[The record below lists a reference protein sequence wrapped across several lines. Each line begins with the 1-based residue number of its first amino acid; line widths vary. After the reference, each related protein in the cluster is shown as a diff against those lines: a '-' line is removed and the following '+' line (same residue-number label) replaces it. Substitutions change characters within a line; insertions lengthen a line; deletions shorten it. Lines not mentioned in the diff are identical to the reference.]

1 MKKDFV
7 RSTIC
12 LGVLLVLYILLAFL
26 IPFVKTA
33 VFWIS
38 FAFTL
43 ATFAVTGWSLY
54 TAFLKKPDATSRF
67 YGFPIARIGV
77 IYGGVQLVVG
87 LLSMALGIWIPA
99 WLAVLVYAAMLGAA
113 VIGLVSADAVV
124 ETIHTQDQ
132 KLKKDVTFMRSLQSK
147 ANQMAAQCNLPEVQQ
162 FCENIRYSDPV
173 SSEALAEI
181 ERDLSAAVDDL
192 QAAIVDGDSGVICQ
206 LARRADGLLG
216 ERNRVCKLCK
226 NQETL

>member
-1 MKKDFV
+1 MKKDFA
-7 RSTIC
+7 RSTVC
-12 LGVLLVLYILLAFL
+12 LGVLLVLYMLLAFL

-38 FAFTL
+38 FVFTL
-43 ATFAVTGWSLY
+43 VAFAVTGWSLY
-54 TAFLKKPDATSRF
+54 TAFLKKEDVTSRF

-77 IYGGVQLVVG
+77 IYGGGQLAAS
-87 LLSMALGIWIPA
+87 LLLMALGKWTPA

-132 KLKKDVTFMRSLQSK
+132 KLKKDVTFIGSLQSK
-147 ANQMAAQCNLPEVQQ
+147 ANQMAAQCSLPEMRQ
-162 FCENIRYSDPV
+162 FCENVRYSDPV

-192 QAAIVDGDSGVICQ
+192 QSAVVDGDTEMIAQ
-206 LARRADGLLG
+206 LVRKADGLLG
-216 ERNRVCKLCK
+216 ERSRVCKLNK
-226 NQETL
+226 K

>member
-7 RSTIC
+7 RFALC
-12 LGVLLVLYILLAFL
+12 LGVLLMLYILLAFL

-38 FAFTL
+38 FVFTL
-43 ATFAVTGWSLY
+43 VAFAVTGWALY

-77 IYGGVQLVVG
+77 IYGGGQLVVG
-87 LLSMALGIWIPA
+87 LLFMALGKWIPA
-99 WLAVLVYAAMLGAA
+99 WLVVLVYAAMLGAT

-124 ETIHTQDQ
+124 ETIHTQDG
-132 KLKKDVTFMRSLQSK
+132 KLKKDVAFMRVLQSK
-147 ANQMAAQCNLPEVQQ
+147 ANQMAAQSSLPEVQQ
-162 FCENIRYSDPV
+162 FCENVRYSDPV

-181 ERDLSAAVDDL
+181 EGALSAAADDL
-192 QAAIVDGDSGVICQ
+192 QAAIVEGNNGRICQ
-206 LARRADGLLG
+206 LAQKADHLLC
-216 ERNRVCKLCK
+216 ERNRLCKLNK
-226 NQETL
+226 Q

>member
-12 LGVLLVLYILLAFL
+12 FGVLLVLYILLAFL
-26 IPFVKTA
+26 IPFAKTA

-38 FAFTL
+38 FVFTL
-43 ATFAVTGWSLY
+43 VAFAVTGWAFY
-54 TAFLKKPDATSRF
+54 TAFLKKPDARSRF

-77 IYGGVQLVVG
+77 IYGGGQLVLG
-87 LLSMALGIWIPA
+87 LLLMAIGKWVPV
-99 WLAVLVYAAMLGAA
+99 WVAVLLYAIALGAA

-132 KLKKDVTFMRSLQSK
+132 KLKKNVAFMRSLQSK
-147 ANQMAAQCNLPEVQQ
+147 ANQMAAQCHLPEVQQ
-162 FCENIRYSDPV
+162 FCENVRYSDPV

-181 ERDLSAAVDDL
+181 EGNLSAAVDDL
-192 QAAIVDGDSGVICQ
+192 QAAIVEGNNGRICQ
-206 LARRADGLLG
+206 LAQKVNNLLC
-216 ERNRVCKLCK
+216 ERNRLCKLNK
-226 NQETL
+226 Q

>member
-1 MKKDFV
+1 MKKDFA
-7 RSTIC
+7 RSTVC
-12 LGVLLVLYILLAFL
+12 LGVLLVLYMLLAFL

-38 FAFTL
+38 FVFTL
-43 ATFAVTGWSLY
+43 VAFAVTGWSLY
-54 TAFLKKPDATSRF
+54 TAFLKKEDVTSRF

-77 IYGGVQLVVG
+77 IYGGGQLAAS
-87 LLSMALGIWIPA
+87 LLLMALGKWTPA

-124 ETIHTQDQ
+124 ETTHTQDQ
-132 KLKKDVTFMRSLQSK
+132 KRKKDVTFLRSLQSK
-147 ANQMAAQCNLPEVQQ
+147 ANQMAAQCSLPEMRQ
-162 FCENIRYSDPV
+162 FCENVRYSDPV

-192 QAAIVDGDSGVICQ
+192 QSAVVDGDTEMIAQ
-206 LARRADGLLG
+206 LVRKADGLLG
-216 ERNRVCKLCK
+216 ERNRVCKLNK
-226 NQETL
+226 K

>member
-7 RSTIC
+7 RSALC

-26 IPFVKTA
+26 IPFAKTA

-38 FAFTL
+38 FVFTL
-43 ATFAVTGWSLY
+43 VAFAVTGWALY

-77 IYGGVQLVVG
+77 IYGGGQLAAG
-87 LLSMALGIWIPA
+87 LLLMALGKWTPA
-99 WLAVLVYAAMLGAA
+99 WLAVLVYAVMLGAG
-113 VIGLVSADAVV
+113 VIGLMSADAVV

-147 ANQMAAQCNLPEVQQ
+147 THQLAAQCDSPEVKA
-162 FCENIRYSDPV
+162 FCENVRYSDPV
-173 SSEALAEI
+173 SSEALTEI
-181 ERDLSAAVDDL
+181 ERDLSAAEDDL
-192 QAAIVDGDSGVICQ
+192 QAAVVDGDTEVIAQ
-206 LARRADGLLG
+206 LARKADSLLS
-216 ERNRVCKLCK
+216 ERNRVCKLNK
-226 NQETL
+226 A

>member
-1 MKKDFV
+1 MKRDKKQMLC
-7 RSTIC
+7 I
-12 LGVLLVLYILLAFL
+12 LALLLVLYILLTFL
-26 IPFVKTA
+26 IPFAKTA
-33 VFWIS
+33 IFWFS

-43 ATFAVTGWSLY
+43 IAFGVAGYALY
-54 TAFLKKPDATSRF
+54 TAFLKKPDARSRF

-77 IYGGVQLVVG
+77 LYGGAQLAVG
-87 LLSMALGIWIPA
+87 LLFMALGKWIPA
-99 WLAVLVYAAMLGAA
+99 WLAVLVYAVLLGAA

-124 ETIHTQDQ
+124 ETIHTQDR
-132 KLKKDVTFMRSLQSK
+132 KLKKDVAFMRALQSK
-147 ANQMAAQCNLPEVQQ
+147 ANQMAAQCSLPELRQ

-206 LARRADGLLG
+206 LARKADTLLS
-216 ERNRVCKLCK
+216 ERNRVCKLNK
-226 NQETL
+226 